1 MYLSLTFN
9 RIRMAVSHNPRQ
21 SKIVFINRRLFAL
34 IGAIITALLGV
45 TVYARD
51 GGTSG
56 SVFPNPGLT
65 NPRMKFNT
73 GKVVKGTPQ
82 FSPLLPNIRG
92 PLSGWCVW
100 MAHRSEYLN
109 GSEMVRNDEKL
120 KDARFGPA
128 AYAFIAPNHNSRLAI
143 YRNHTAHRWVY
154 DLFERNGPLDP
165 DGGANLFLMANA
177 RSGHFT
183 MNHPVVYNLR
193 AKISQA
199 HIRYYNSSAEKS
211 GAVLAQ
217 VFSGFILKFHSRNPR
232 QRITLFMQI
241 HMADSRPWMGTTGEI
256 TDEQCTWNPAGA
268 VLIADLAPP
277 GGYPFHFRPD
287 GGPLHHLHYLLNGFL
302 SKILAAPPPL
312 CRRTDGSVHHLKFTN
327 RMKNLKNWT
336 LNSMY
341 VGLETENRD
350 YRPGVRD
357 HQPQGTV
364 SVGLQVS
371 DLSVVSEVARPGRHL
386 PE

>member
-1 MYLSLTFN
+1 MYLSPTLN
-9 RIRMAVSHNPRQ
+9 RISIAASHNPRQ
-21 SKIVFINRRLFAL
+21 SKIVYVNLRLFL
-34 IGAIITALLGV
+34 ITCAIITVLLGFAAC
-45 TVYARD
+45 ARA
-51 GGTSG
+51 GGTLG

-73 GKVVKGTPQ
+73 GEVVKGIPQ

-92 PLSGWCVW
+92 PLSGWFVW

-120 KDARFGPA
+120 KDAKFGPA
-128 AYAFIAPNHNSRLAI
+128 AYAFITPNHNALVAI
-143 YRNHTAHRWVY
+143 YRNHTAHCWVY
-154 DLFERNGPLDP
+154 NLFERNGPLDP

-177 RSGHFT
+177 QSGHFT
-183 MNHPVVYNLR
+183 MNRPVVYNLW

-199 HIRYYNSSAEKS
+199 HISYNNSSAEKS

-232 QRITLFMQI
+232 RRITLFMQI
-241 HMADSRPWMGTTGEI
+241 HMADSRPWMGKTGGI
-256 TDEQCTWNPAGA
+256 TDEQCTWTPAGA
-268 VLIADLAPP
+268 VLIADIAPP
-277 GGYPFHFRPD
+277 GGYPFHFRSD

-302 SKILAAPPPL
+302 REILAAQPPL
-312 CRRTDGSVHHLKFTN
+312 CRRTDGSVHDLKFTN
-327 RMKNLKNWT
+327 RMTNLKNWT
-336 LNSMY
+336 LNSVY

-357 HQPQGTV
+357 HQPQG
-364 SVGLQVS
+364 SVEAGLQLS
-371 DLSVVSEVARPGRHL
+371 DLSVIAESPPTSPSAK
-386 PE
+386 